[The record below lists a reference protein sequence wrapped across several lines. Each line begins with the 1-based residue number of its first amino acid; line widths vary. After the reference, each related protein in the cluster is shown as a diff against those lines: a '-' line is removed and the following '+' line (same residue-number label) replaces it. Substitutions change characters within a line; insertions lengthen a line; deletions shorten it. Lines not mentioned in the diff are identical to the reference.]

1 MKQPWSSLLQM
12 CDEIPQ
18 SFVARTC
25 SWPSVTTQTRQLP
38 QRASLFVRRKWLTN
52 CKREAGDNSF
62 EGKRQVLVTKQQS
75 ERSLLGCCQVNA
87 SRSPH
92 ADREGAGQ
100 KAESHA

>member
-25 SWPSVTTQTRQLP
+25 SWPSVTTQTRQFS
-38 QRASLFVRRKWLTN
+38 QIVRRKWLTN

-62 EGKRQVLVTKQQS
+62 EGKRQVLVTKQQG
-75 ERSLLGCCQVNA
+75 ERSLLHWLLPGQCEPLA
-87 SRSPH
+87 TRSRP
-92 ADREGAGQ
+92 
-100 KAESHA
+100 